1 MSSAQRAG
9 LEAVPCTSTTGIRPV
24 LCGCSMNILP
34 QICVADREV
43 AGAKTSDLEI
53 PNRRPFQT
61 QGEGRIVSYSMGTS
75 TPSILSD
82 LPESG
87 V

>member
-1 MSSAQRAG
+1 MHEHDRDTAG
-9 LEAVPCTSTTGIRPV
+9 LVRVQHEQPF
-24 LCGCSMNILP
+24 P